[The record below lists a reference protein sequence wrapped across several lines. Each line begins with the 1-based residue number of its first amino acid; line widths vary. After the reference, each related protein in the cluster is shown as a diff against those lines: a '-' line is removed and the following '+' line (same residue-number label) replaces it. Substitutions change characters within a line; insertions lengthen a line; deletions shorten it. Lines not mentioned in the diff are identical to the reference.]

1 VRVERHRTSGQ
12 RQQDTRRPRCLSRG
26 QSLAIHSWVYNL
38 RDGLL
43 RDLDMCIA
51 GEGELP
57 ARIDA
62 SVRT

>member
-1 VRVERHRTSGQ
+1 LNVIEQVVNFSRTPVVR
-12 RQQDTRRPRCLSRG
+12 DAWSRG